1 MDKSKQLLIGNIN
14 EGDNDIGSKGT
25 FEKYHSEH
33 VVLEST
39 PRLTIVNFPCE
50 SDVTLEGKFIAT
62 AFHARSD
69 QRLKENI
76 VDIENPL
83 DIVNQ
88 IDGKCYNFKNTKTKT
103 SYGFIAQEIEEI
115 LPDIVDNDREGLKS
129 ISYGE
134 IIPILSNAI
143 KELDKKVN
151 DLTSKLMAN
160 KS

>member
-1 MDKSKQLLIGNIN
+1 MDKSKQLLIGNIS
-14 EGDNDIGSKGT
+14 EGDNDVGSKGT

-33 VVLEST
+33 VILEST
-39 PRLTIVNFPCE
+39 PRLTIVNNPCE

-69 QRLKENI
+69 ERVKENI
-76 VDIENPL
+76 YVIKDPL
-83 DIVNQ
+83 SIVNK
-88 IDGKCYNFKNTKTKT
+88 IEGKCYNFKHKKDKT
-103 SYGFIAQEIEEI
+103 SYGFIAQEIEEV
-115 LPDIVDNDREGLKS
+115 LPDIVDDDKEGLKS

-151 DLTSKLMAN
+151 ELTKRLKDTN
-160 KS
+160 